1 MKAIVI
7 FGSTTGNTEEVA
19 NYVGNGLREAGHE
32 VLVKNVTE
40 ATPQEMTG
48 YDIVVL
54 GSSTWNEGLL
64 QDDFVPFYEQM
75 TGISLA
81 GKKAAAFGCGESIY
95 EHYCAAVDTLANK
108 LKELGAEVVGTPFKV
123 DGDIGPH
130 LQEAQAWGK
139 SLVTA

>member
-7 FGSTTGNTEEVA
+7 YGSTTGNTEEVA

-32 VLVKNVTE
+32 VIVKNV
-40 ATPQEMTG
+40 ADSTPQELTG
-48 YDIVVL
+48 YDIVLL

-75 TGISLA
+75 TGLSLA

-95 EHYCAAVDTLANK
+95 EFFCGAVDTLEKK
-108 LKELGAEVVGTPFKV
+108 LKELGAEIVATSFKV
-123 DGDIGPH
+123 DGDIGPY
-130 LQEAQAWGK
+130 LAKAQEWGASIK
-139 SLVTA
+139 